1 MAALLDRLDLRG
13 ERRGRPPP
21 LQDVRDDRPLPG
33 SGCRAGPRLC
43 ARRGKRPRRVRRH
56 RRRSGGRC
64 IRVHG
69 GTAGD
74 HSGGHLAFRPREDR
88 ARGGPALVPDRRAF
102 WGRRRAPYRARTRS
116 GPRSSGVRRRDRQR
130 TPRGRPGGGSGSEEA
145 RPRASCRPG
154 GGRHRRRAED
164 ERGGAG
170 RPPRLPREADAT
182 VEIRKLLVANRG
194 EIAVRIFATCERL
207 GIATVAV
214 APPDDRG
221 ALHTR
226 RAGETVAIA
235 GYLDGQEHVR
245 AARESGADAVHPGY
259 GFLAESPEFAT
270 AVRDADLLWIG
281 PPPDVLR
288 AAGDKLEAKRIA
300 AEAGV
305 PVVPE
310 GDPAKI
316 GFPLVIKAAA
326 GGGGRGMRVVR
337 AADELDEALA
347 AARREAEAAFGD
359 DRVFFERYVERPRH
373 VEVQLLAGAERV
385 SSLGA
390 GTAEFML
397 EGESFWFLELNARI
411 QVEHPVTELV
421 TGIDL
426 VEQQL
431 AIASGGSASAL
442 ESTRDP
448 EGHAVEAR
456 LYAEDPLTFLPQAG
470 RIERLRLPE
479 DVRVDAGVEEGDE
492 VPVAYDPLIAK
503 LIAHGETREEA
514 FDRLARALRETE
526 VRGLTTNLPFLRW
539 LVAHPELRAGRATT
553 AFLIDYPPLS
563 RAPKVSGPWAGSWGR
578 GRRSSPLL
586 TVEATARA
594 TEGAGAE
601 QSVVKA
607 PMPGVVVRVLA
618 AEGDRVEPRQPLVL
632 LEAMKMETPLV
643 SPYAAVV
650 RRVLVSEGD
659 RVAAG
664 AVLVE
669 LEE

>member
-1 MAALLDRLDLRG
+1 
-13 ERRGRPPP
+13 
-21 LQDVRDDRPLPG
+21 
-33 SGCRAGPRLC
+33 
-43 ARRGKRPRRVRRH
+43 
-56 RRRSGGRC
+56 
-64 IRVHG
+64 
-69 GTAGD
+69 
-74 HSGGHLAFRPREDR
+74 
-88 ARGGPALVPDRRAF
+88 
-102 WGRRRAPYRARTRS
+102 
-116 GPRSSGVRRRDRQR
+116 
-130 TPRGRPGGGSGSEEA
+130 
-145 RPRASCRPG
+145 
-154 GGRHRRRAED
+154 
-164 ERGGAG
+164 
-170 RPPRLPREADAT
+170 
-182 VEIRKLLVANRG
+182 VEIRKVLVANRG

-214 APPDDRG
+214 APPDDGG

-235 GYLDGQEHVR
+235 GYLDGREHVR

-305 PVVPE
+305 PAVPE
-310 GDPAKI
+310 GDPAEI

-337 AADELDEALA
+337 APEELDEALA

-359 DRVFFERYVERPRH
+359 DRVFFERYMERPRH

-385 SSLGA
+385 SSLGERDCSVQRRHQKILEESPSPAVDADLRASLGKAAVAFARAVGYLGA

-442 ESTRDP
+442 GSTRDP

-479 DVRVDAGVEEGDE
+479 DVRVDSGVEEGDE

-553 AFLIDYPPLS
+553 AFLTDYPPLS

-578 GRRSSPLL
+578 ERGSSRLL

-601 QSVVKA
+601 QTVVKA